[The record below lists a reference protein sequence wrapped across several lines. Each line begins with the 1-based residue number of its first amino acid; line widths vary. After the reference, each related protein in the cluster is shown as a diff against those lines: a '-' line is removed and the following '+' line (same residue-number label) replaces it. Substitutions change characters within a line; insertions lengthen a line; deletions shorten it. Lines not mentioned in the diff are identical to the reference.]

1 MAEQLEHPYGTI
13 NVELVG
19 SWLHMKP
26 EDDGP
31 FWAVNLMKYVEIA
44 QYEDGREAV
53 SGRAADDAYSPVG
66 PLAAV
71 GAAVAYLGDV
81 KSQPLGTPMW
91 DRVGIVRYPTRAS
104 FFAMQERK
112 DFKEAHVH
120 KKAGMDFTII
130 LSCLPVSSNES
141 ASPEGDL
148 VLLVEKNRTD
158 AFESLDG
165 ITHVALFDVEGV
177 IIGDERRYETARF
190 VRVTDDETLESI
202 IETARQ
208 SEDVHVL
215 VLRSFIDNLIDT
227 VTTAAKN

>member
-1 MAEQLEHPYGTI
+1 
-13 NVELVG
+13 
-19 SWLHMKP
+19 MKP

-141 ASPEGDL
+141 ASSEGDL

-165 ITHVALFDVEGV
+165 ITQVALFDVEGV

-190 VRVTDDETLESI
+190 VRVTNDETLESI

-227 VTTAAKN
+227 VTTAAKS

>member
-141 ASPEGDL
+141 ASSEGDL

-227 VTTAAKN
+227 VTTAAKS

>member
-141 ASPEGDL
+141 ASSEGDL

-165 ITHVALFDVEGV
+165 ITQVALFDVEGV

-190 VRVTDDETLESI
+190 VRVTNDETLESI

>member
-158 AFESLDG
+158 AIESLNG

-190 VRVTDDETLESI
+190 VRVTNDETLESI

-227 VTTAAKN
+227 VKTAAKS

>member
-141 ASPEGDL
+141 ASSEGDL

-190 VRVTDDETLESI
+190 VRVTNDETLESI

>member
-13 NVELVG
+13 NVDLVG
-19 SWLHMKP
+19 SWLRMKP

-31 FWAVNLMKYVEIA
+31 FWAVNLMKYVDVA
-44 QYEDGREAV
+44 QYDDGRAAV
-53 SGRAADDAYSPVG
+53 SGREADDAYSPVG

-81 KSQPLGTPMW
+81 KNQPLGTPLW

-130 LSCLPVSSNES
+130 LSCLPVSHEDS
-141 ASPEGDL
+141 ASTEGDL
-148 VLLVEKNRTD
+148 VLLIEKGTIGAAETLPR
-158 AFESLDG
+158 AAQ
-165 ITHVALFDVEGV
+165 VALFDVEGV
-177 IIGDERRYETARF
+177 IIGDDRRYDRARF
-190 VRVTDDETLESI
+190 LRVNDDETLTALIRAAES
-202 IETARQ
+202 T
-208 SEDVHVL
+208 EDTHLL
-215 VLRSFIDNLIDT
+215 VLRSFIDNLIET
-227 VTTAAKN
+227 VVTATEG